1 MEKGIIGRKV
11 GMTQI
16 FDEDGKVVPVTI
28 IEAGPCVV
36 TQKKTEEKDGYKAIQ
51 LGFSDTVE
59 KLSLIHIFFARAD
72 AVRRREKG
80 EFVEVRALLEFSN
93 HCRRLCRYCGLNAE
107 NRKLPRFRLAP
118 SEIVSLSQEAARA
131 GYRTVV
137 LQSGEDLSL
146 IHI

>member
-59 KLSLIHIFFARAD
+59 KRLTKP
-72 AVRRREKG
+72 VRC
-80 EFVEVRALLEFSN
+80 V
-93 HCRRLCRYCGLNAE
+93 
-107 NRKLPRFRLAP
+107 
-118 SEIVSLSQEAARA
+118 
-131 GYRTVV
+131 
-137 LQSGEDLSL
+137 
-146 IHI
+146 